1 VTAVGGT
8 TQVPEVA
15 ADFSGG
21 GFSDVVRFVLFRSWC
36 VATVLT
42 RRRFQVPAPE
52 VARGS
57 RREVSQITA

>member
-21 GFSDVVRFVLFRSWC
+21 GFSDVVRFSLFRSWC
-36 VATVLT
+36 ITTTLT
-42 RRRFQVPAPE
+42 RRRF
-52 VARGS
+52 
-57 RREVSQITA
+57 